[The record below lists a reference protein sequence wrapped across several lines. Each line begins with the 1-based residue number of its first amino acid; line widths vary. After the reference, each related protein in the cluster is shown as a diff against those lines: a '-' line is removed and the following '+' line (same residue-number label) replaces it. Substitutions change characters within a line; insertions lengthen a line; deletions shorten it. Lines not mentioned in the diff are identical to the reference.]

1 MTKDF
6 DHPHEPD
13 DSDVDEND
21 PSEGITPRGDGSDD
35 DSGHAEGSSPVDP
48 PPELLELFGGS
59 AELTALADE
68 DANELLR
75 FVESA
80 MTEAEA
86 SEFLDRLESRDP
98 LAAMRLRRMQEDHRL
113 LRTTGEVP
121 IGRDLLGPVRAR
133 VARGEIVADSNFAAG
148 AAEPTQFM
156 ERSLESLAR
165 GRRWR
170 AKRRPVQ
177 LLFAMLMI
185 TGIAL
190 AVVWGRGRLSENGWK
205 LESTSD
211 ATVAERKTTSVLASF
226 GLVVPVADAGR
237 FETEIALVSIE
248 RGVVLV
254 RNLRAPEPG
263 DTVDQPPP
271 IVGTIEDA
279 PGNALRS
286 ALADRGFDYAFVV
299 TRAEASAVL
308 AEIGRVAAERDGRFL
323 ARLVSTDSTIDV
335 DQTPDAWTSWSRQAE
350 AIPTGVDSDDLVV
363 VPLAMVPFNA
373 G

>member
-13 DSDVDEND
+13 DSDVDQN
-21 PSEGITPRGDGSDD
+21 DGSEDT
-35 DSGHAEGSSPVDP
+35 SSHADGSSDDPDHAATSSPDDP

-86 SEFLDRLESRDP
+86 SEFLSGLESRDP
-98 LAAMRLRRMQEDHRL
+98 LAAMRLLRMQEDHRL

-165 GRRWR
+165 RRRWR

-185 TGIAL
+185 TGVAL
-190 AVVWGRGRLSENGWK
+190 AVGWGRGRLSENGWN
-205 LESTSD
+205 LESKSD
-211 ATVAERKTTSVLASF
+211 VIVPGEKAKSVLASF

-237 FETEIALVSIE
+237 FEIEIALVSIE

-254 RNLRAPEPG
+254 RNLRAPQAG
-263 DTVDQPPP
+263 DVVDQPPP
-271 IVGTIEDA
+271 IVGMIEDG
-279 PGNALRS
+279 PSDALRS
-286 ALADRGFDYAFVV
+286 ALADRGFGYALIL

-335 DQTPDAWTSWSRQAE
+335 DQTQDAWTSWSRQAE
-350 AIPTGVDSDDLVV
+350 AIPTGKDTDDLVV
-363 VPLAMVPFNA
+363 VPLALVPFNV